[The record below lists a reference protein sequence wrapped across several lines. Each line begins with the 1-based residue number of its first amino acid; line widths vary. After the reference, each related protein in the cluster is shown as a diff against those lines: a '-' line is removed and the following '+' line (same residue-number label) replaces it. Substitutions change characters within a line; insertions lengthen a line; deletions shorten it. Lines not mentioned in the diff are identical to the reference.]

1 MSVLACCEFDYF
13 LRKQILEFLLHLS
26 LVIFFPFPQ
35 EFCRNEALN
44 VNKQHV
50 AVPHGKCDMF
60 DVRELQVAVNSIFD
74 NFFILMRKE
83 NFSYFFAWDNYVYDK
98 NEKKKLL
105 DKCFTCLTTICT
117 YKINV

>member
-98 NEKKKLL
+98 NEKKTSRQMFYLL
-105 DKCFTCLTTICT
+105 DNNMYL
-117 YKINV
+117 